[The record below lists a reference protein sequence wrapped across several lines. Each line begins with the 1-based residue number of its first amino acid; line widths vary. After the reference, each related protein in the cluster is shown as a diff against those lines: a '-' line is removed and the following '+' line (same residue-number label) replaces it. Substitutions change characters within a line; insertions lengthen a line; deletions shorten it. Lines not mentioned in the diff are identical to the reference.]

1 MEWNFFSRGLLIGL
15 WIAIPVGPIGLLCF
29 QRALNRGWL
38 HGFASGLGAATAD
51 AAYGMVA
58 ALGLVVVLDALAGS
72 AFWLKLL
79 GGLFLLWLGWSTLR
93 AGPARKAAPTQAAPA
108 QAAGLPGAY
117 ASVFVLTLLNPMTAL
132 SFLAIFSA
140 IGIEGGRAASPL
152 VLVAGVFL
160 GSALWWAV
168 LATFAVSL
176 KRRFDEAQMVWV
188 NRLSGTVILGFGL
201 WVLAGLA

>member
-1 MEWNFFSRGLLIGL
+1 MEWNFFSRGVLIGL
-15 WIAIPVGPIGLLCF
+15 GIAIPVGPIGLLCF

-51 AAYGMVA
+51 AAYGTVA
-58 ALGLVVVLDALAGS
+58 ALGLVVVLDTLAGS

-79 GGLFLLWLGWSTLR
+79 GGLFLLWLGWGTLR
-93 AGPARKAAPTQAAPA
+93 AAPARQAASA
-108 QAAGLPGAY
+108 QAAGLSGAY
-117 ASVFVLTLLNPMTAL
+117 ASVFVLTLFNPMTAL

-152 VLVAGVFL
+152 VLVAGVFF

-176 KRRFDEAQMVWV
+176 KRRFNEAQMVWI
-188 NRLSGTVILGFGL
+188 NRLSGAVILGFGL
-201 WVLAGLA
+201 WVLLEL